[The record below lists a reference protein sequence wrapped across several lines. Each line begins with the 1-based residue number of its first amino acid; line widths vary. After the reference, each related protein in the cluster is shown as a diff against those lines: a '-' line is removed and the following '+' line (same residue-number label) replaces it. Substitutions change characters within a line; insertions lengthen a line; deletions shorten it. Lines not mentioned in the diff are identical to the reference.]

1 MENNYIYVFANLIL
15 SKWGDIMSTMLENHY
30 TMEMLIH
37 KMLHSIEVDTNLYKP
52 SKPKAPNDAPVIM
65 LVDKIIQQAIDA
77 KASDIHIEPTAEIV
91 RIRFRIDGQLREM
104 HELPISVHAFFVSRL
119 KIISALDTTE
129 TRIPQDGRIHYTY
142 EQKTIDLRIST
153 MPVMYGEKVVIRILD
168 KSAALLQT
176 TELGFSPAN
185 FKLFTDL
192 CHSPYGMIL
201 NSGPVNSGKTTTLYA
216 ALNELN
222 MPSKN
227 IITIEDPV
235 EYCLDGIN
243 QIQVNPK
250 TGLSFSV
257 GLRSIL
263 RQDPNIM
270 MVGEIRDKETA
281 EIAVRAALTGHLV
294 FSTLHTNNAMG
305 AIVRLFDMGIE
316 PFLIASSILGVLA
329 QRLVRKIC
337 PDCKEAYR
345 VNEKSPEYKY
355 LGDLYQPGTILYR
368 GRGCESCGGTGY
380 KGRMAIQEVLVM
392 TDDIRASF
400 QNGISISMI
409 KHSVSQA
416 NMVPLYQDGIQ
427 KALAGDTTLA
437 EIVRVTYGNL

>member
-1 MENNYIYVFANLIL
+1 
-15 SKWGDIMSTMLENHY
+15 MSTMLENHY

-37 KMLHSIEVDTNLYKP
+37 KMLHSIEVEKNLYQP
-52 SKPKAPNDAPVIM
+52 PKPKAPNDAPVIM
-65 LVDKIIQQAIDA
+65 LVDKIIKQAIDA

-91 RIRFRIDGQLREM
+91 RIRFRIDGQLRET

-119 KIISALDTTE
+119 KIMSALDTIE
-129 TRIPQDGRIHYTY
+129 TRMPQDGRIHYEY
-142 EQKTIDLRIST
+142 EHKMIDLRIST

-168 KSAALLQT
+168 KSTDLLKT
-176 TELGFSPAN
+176 SELGFSPVN

-216 ALNELN
+216 ALNAIN
-222 MPSKN
+222 TPSKN

-235 EYCLDGIN
+235 EYCLDGIS
-243 QIQVNPK
+243 QIQVNSK

-263 RQDPNIM
+263 RQDPNVI

-294 FSTLHTNNAMG
+294 FSTLHTNNAIG

-337 PDCKEAYR
+337 PDCKEAYI
-345 VNEKSPEYKY
+345 VKENSPERKY
-355 LGDLYQPGTILYR
+355 LKDFYHDGVVLYR
-368 GRGCESCGGTGY
+368 GRGCESCNGTGY

-392 TDDIRASF
+392 NDDVRSSF
-400 QNGISISMI
+400 QNGISISML

-416 NMVPLYQDGIQ
+416 NMVPIYQDGIQ
-427 KALAGDTTLA
+427 KALVGDTSLA

>member
-1 MENNYIYVFANLIL
+1 MP
-15 SKWGDIMSTMLENHY
+15 TMLENHY

-37 KMLHSIEVDTNLYKP
+37 KMLQETSLYKP
-52 SKPKAPNDAPVIM
+52 PQPKTPNDAPVIM
-65 LVDKIIQQAIDA
+65 LVDKIIQQAIDVN
-77 KASDIHIEPTAEIV
+77 ASDIHIEPTAEIV
-91 RIRFRIDGQLREM
+91 RIRFRIDGQLCET

-119 KIISALDTTE
+119 KIMSSLDTTE
-129 TRIPQDGRIHYTY
+129 TRMPQDGRIHYEY
-142 EQKTIDLRIST
+142 AQKTIDLRIST

-168 KSAALLQT
+168 KSASLLQT
-176 TELGFSPAN
+176 SELGFSPAN

-192 CHSPYGMIL
+192 CHRSYGMIL
-201 NSGPVNSGKTTTLYA
+201 NTGPVNSGKTTTLYA
-216 ALNELN
+216 ALNAIN
-222 MPSKN
+222 TPSKN

-235 EYCLDGIN
+235 EYCLDGIS

-250 TGLSFSV
+250 KGLSFSV

-263 RQDPNIM
+263 RQDPNII

-294 FSTLHTNNAMG
+294 FSTLHTNNAIG

-337 PDCKEAYR
+337 PLCKEAYIVKENSLER
-345 VNEKSPEYKY
+345 KY
-355 LGDLYQPGTILYR
+355 LEDFYQAGTVLYH
-368 GRGCESCGGTGY
+368 GRGCGSCGGTGY

-392 TDDIRASF
+392 NNAVRESF
-400 QNGISISMI
+400 QNGISISLI
-409 KHSVSQA
+409 KHSVCQA
-416 NMVPLYQDGIQ
+416 NMVPIYQDGIQ
-427 KALAGDTTLA
+427 KALAGDTSLA
-437 EIVRVTYGNL
+437 EVVRVTYGNL